1 MKISQTAKMKRK
13 DAVELYSVLKDLRNG
28 AMSKEGMTDYIL
40 MRLKLKKVY
49 DEFEQA
55 RIEISEQT
63 RQDGIDKWNEA
74 FTPIME
80 RWLSEE
86 TELIETKVLSQSDFV
101 ELVSKNDLIGIIE
114 DNLYTLLI
122 KI

>member
-1 MKISQTAKMKRK
+1 MTKKQ
-13 DAVELYSVLKDLRNG
+13 AVELYSVLKDLRNG
-28 AMSKEGMTDYIL
+28 AMSKDGLTEYIL

-80 RWLSEE
+80 RWLSEA
-86 TELIETKVLSQSDFV
+86 TEPIETRVLSQGDFI
-101 ELVSKNDLIGIIE
+101 ELVSKNDLTGIIE

>member
-1 MKISQTAKMKRK
+1 MKRK
-13 DAVELYSVLKDLRNG
+13 EAVELYSVLKDLRNG

-40 MRLKLKKVY
+40 MRLKLKKVF

-86 TELIETKVLSQSDFV
+86 TEPIETKVLSQSDFV

-114 DNLYTLLI
+114 DNLYTFLI

>member
-1 MKISQTAKMKRK
+1 MKRK
-13 DAVELYSVLKDLRNG
+13 DAVELYAILRELKNG
-28 AMSKEGMTDYIL
+28 GMGKEGLTEYIL
-40 MRLKLKKVY
+40 MRLKLKKVF

-63 RQDGIDKWNEA
+63 RQDGIDEWNKA
-74 FTPIME
+74 FMPIME

-86 TELIETKVLSQSDFV
+86 TELIETKVLSQSDFI
-101 ELVSKNDLIGIIE
+101 ELVSKNDLTGIIE

-122 KI
+122 KM

>member
-1 MKISQTAKMKRK
+1 MTRK
-13 DAVELYSVLKDLRNG
+13 QAVELYSVLKDLRNG
-28 AMSKEGMTDYIL
+28 AMSKEGMTEYIL

-80 RWLSEE
+80 RWLCQLHLLSWGVWC
-86 TELIETKVLSQSDFV
+86 KV
-101 ELVSKNDLIGIIE
+101 GIQGM
-114 DNLYTLLI
+114 LF
-122 KI
+122 

>member
-1 MKISQTAKMKRK
+1 MTRK
-13 DAVELYSVLKDLRNG
+13 QAVELYSVLKDLRNG
-28 AMSKEGMTDYIL
+28 AMSKEGLTEYIL
-40 MRLKLKKVY
+40 MRLKLKKVF

-80 RWLSEE
+80 RWLSEA

-101 ELVSKNDLIGIIE
+101 ELVSKNDLTGIIE

>member
-1 MKISQTAKMKRK
+1 MTRK
-13 DAVELYSVLKDLRNG
+13 QAVEIYSVLKDLRNG
-28 AMSKEGMTDYIL
+28 AMSKDGLTEYIL
-40 MRLKLKKVY
+40 MRLKLKKVF

-63 RQDGIDKWNEA
+63 RQDGIDEWNKA
-74 FTPIME
+74 FMPIME

-86 TELIETKVLSQSDFV
+86 TEQMETKVLSQSDFI
-101 ELVSKNDLIGIIE
+101 ELVSKNDLTGIIE

-122 KI
+122 KML

>member
-1 MKISQTAKMKRK
+1 MTKRQ
-13 DAVELYSVLKDLRNG
+13 AVELYSVLKDLRNG
-28 AMSKEGMTDYIL
+28 AMSKEGMTEYIL

-55 RIEISEQT
+55 RLDISEQT
-63 RQDGIDKWNEA
+63 RQDGIDEWNEA
-74 FTPIME
+74 FMPIME

-86 TELIETKVLSQSDFV
+86 TEQIETKVLSQSDFV

-122 KI
+122 KM

>member
-1 MKISQTAKMKRK
+1 MTRK
-13 DAVELYSVLKDLRNG
+13 EAVELYSVLKDLRNG
-28 AMSKEGMTDYIL
+28 AMSKEGLTEYIL
-40 MRLKLKKVY
+40 MRLKLKKVF
-49 DEFEQA
+49 DEFNQA
-55 RIEISEQT
+55 RLDISEQT
-63 RQDGIDKWNEA
+63 RQDGIDEWNEA

-86 TELIETKVLSQSDFV
+86 TEPIETRVLSQGDFI
-101 ELVSKNDLIGIIE
+101 ELVSKNDLTGIIE

>member
-1 MKISQTAKMKRK
+1 MTRK
-13 DAVELYSVLKDLRNG
+13 QAVELYSVLKDLRNG

>member
-1 MKISQTAKMKRK
+1 MKRK
-13 DAVELYSVLKDLRNG
+13 EAVELYSVLKDLRNG

-40 MRLKLKKVY
+40 IRLKLKKVF

-86 TELIETKVLSQSDFV
+86 TEPIETKVLSQSDFV

-114 DNLYTLLI
+114 DNLYTFLI